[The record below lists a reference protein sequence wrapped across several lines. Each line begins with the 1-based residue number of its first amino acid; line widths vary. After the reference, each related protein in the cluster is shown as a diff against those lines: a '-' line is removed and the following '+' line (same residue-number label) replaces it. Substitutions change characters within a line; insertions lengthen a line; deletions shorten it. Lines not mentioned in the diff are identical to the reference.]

1 MILFNKVH
9 RLFIV
14 YILQGV
20 KNMKFSSQQEANTA
34 KNGLYDLAWILIELL
49 DQKEYC
55 TVQEA
60 VTALDTSASS
70 FLHEKF
76 HTTSRF
82 GNSIDYSI
90 ANKVL
95 QEFNVSSCGEVQR
108 KYSVSNNG
116 LCYMLIKIMDI
127 LANDSSS
134 FTVYE

>member
-14 YILQGV
+14 HILQGV

-60 VTALDTSASS
+60 VTAL
-70 FLHEKF
+70 EY
-76 HTTSRF
+76 R
-82 GNSIDYSI
+82 
-90 ANKVL
+90 
-95 QEFNVSSCGEVQR
+95 E
-108 KYSVSNNG
+108 
-116 LCYMLIKIMDI
+116 
-127 LANDSSS
+127 
-134 FTVYE
+134 

>member
-1 MILFNKVH
+1 
-9 RLFIV
+9 
-14 YILQGV
+14 
-20 KNMKFSSQQEANTA
+20 MKFSSQQEANTA

-55 TVQEA
+55 TVQE
-60 VTALDTSASS
+60 TALDTSASS

>member
-1 MILFNKVH
+1 
-9 RLFIV
+9 
-14 YILQGV
+14 
-20 KNMKFSSQQEANTA
+20 MKFNSQQEANAA
-34 KNGLYDLAWILIELL
+34 KDGLYDLAWTLIELL
-49 DQKEYC
+49 DQKEHC

-60 VTALDTSASS
+60 VAALDIGVSS
-70 FLHEKF
+70 FLDENF
-76 HTTSRF
+76 DISSRF

-127 LANDSSS
+127 LANDSSL